1 MDILE
6 TLKLHGEELIKE
18 DFDFFEIELA
28 TGQYSKEYI
37 TECHEIMEELRKWKM
52 SKPNTIIDGV
62 GDGYTKIEKRIDPM
76 ELPEEEREKQLKKKI
91 NNCRSQDGREKFIS
105 LIFEYKINEKFVD
118 ENFAFFKH
126 FELSELLKYVEFSE
140 SFLEKYFNLLDSN
153 AIAEFQLY
161 SEEFFMKHYS
171 KMDYSIVL
179 KKSKNPWKDKNKRSS
194 KLNIFLKLKGV
205 SI

>member
-1 MDILE
+1 
-6 TLKLHGEELIKE
+6 
-18 DFDFFEIELA
+18 
-28 TGQYSKEYI
+28 
-37 TECHEIMEELRKWKM
+37 MEELRKWKM
-52 SKPNTIIDGV
+52 RKPNTIIDST

-91 NNCRSQDGREKFIS
+91 TNCRSQNGREKFIS

-118 ENFAFFKH
+118 ENFAFFKR
-126 FELSELLKYVEFSE
+126 FELFELLKFVEFSE
-140 SFLEKYFNLLDSN
+140 SFLEKYFNLLDS
-153 AIAEFQLY
+153 AALAEFQLY

-179 KKSKNPWKDKNKRSS
+179 KKSKNPWIDKNKRSS